1 MKKST
6 WYRDLLVMLAA
17 LCVAGVAVVWVQCIT
32 GRIDGVAML
41 IFMLA
46 VFVTSMYTD
55 GYLWGVLASLA
66 SVLAVNFAFFTPY
79 FAFNFTLP
87 ENLFSGLVM
96 LAVSIMTS
104 TLTTRVKKQ
113 EQLRMETEREKM
125 RANLLRAVS
134 HDLRTPLTS
143 IYGACSTV
151 TENYDSLG
159 KEQALK
165 LLREACEDA
174 QWLNRMVE
182 NLLSVTRF
190 DGEQVAVKKT
200 PTVLEELLDA
210 VLVKFKK
217 RCPDV
222 PVQLEL
228 PEDFVMIP
236 MDSML
241 IQQVLM
247 NLLENAVLHAE
258 GMTTLTLR
266 VFTLGSRAV
275 FEAASRK
282 SVCAPCSPAPAARTP
297 TPRSTAASTAWA
309 SACRCAPPSSRPTAA
324 RSTQRAA
331 PARARPSVSG
341 WRRRKSNWRTQ
352 RMSNNKYKVL
362 IVEDEANICSFIETL
377 LTTNDYQ
384 ALVAHT
390 CTMGLTLFASHNPD
404 LVILDLGL
412 PDRDGLELIRTVR
425 QKYMT
430 PIIVLSARTD
440 EMDKIEAL
448 DLGANDYITKPFGTG
463 ELLARVRVALR
474 LNRYSRTGDAASG
487 GEFQAQGLRINYDRR
502 KVFVEGQE
510 VRLTQTEYNIVAFLS
525 QHAGRVMTYAAIV
538 RAIWGDT
545 DVGSTK
551 KLQVNMANIRK
562 KLGSRPGSNPYI
574 LNELG
579 VGYRMIDEDP
589 ESRQTAE
596 EGA

>member
-17 LCVAGVAVVWVQCIT
+17 LCVAGVAVVWVQRIT

-275 FEAASRK
+275 FEVKDDGCGIPKERLRTLFSGTGGPDPNAPADSGK
-282 SVCAPCSPAPAARTP
+282 HGMGIGLSVCAAIIKAHGGEIDAE
-297 TPRSTAASTAWA
+297 
-309 SACRCAPPSSRPTAA
+309 SRP
-324 RSTQRAA
+324 
-331 PARARPSVSG
+331 G
-341 WRRRKSNWRTQ
+341 
-352 RMSNNKYKVL
+352 
-362 IVEDEANICSFIETL
+362 EG
-377 LTTNDYQ
+377 TT
-384 ALVAHT
+384 
-390 CTMGLTLFASHNPD
+390 
-404 LVILDLGL
+404 ILDLGL

-589 ESRQTAE
+589 ESRQAAE
-596 EGA
+596 EGV